1 MSPKAAHSSDLVG
14 PRQGDWIRMD
24 KNQREARRHQ
34 EDVALTRALLW
45 IAAAVVLEGL
55 LVLVNRFYIN
65 YYVSEIE
72 IVVAL
77 QSVLKVIRIAGVV
90 VAAICVV
97 WAFLK
102 ARGGQKAILPLLI
115 AVGGGALT
123 ICSHV
128 VLKYKSTGMS
138 MLFWLVVAWAVL
150 AVIYYIYQKEFFL
163 SATATGMSVLAL
175 WFVRYASGVSYEVA
189 LILVAIILVLAV
201 TLFLKKHDG
210 LLPLKTPVP
219 FLPAGCS
226 YSVILASCLA
236 SILVVVAALVAGAA
250 VAYYLIFVMLAWI
263 FALFVYYTVKMM

>member
-1 MSPKAAHSSDLVG
+1 
-14 PRQGDWIRMD
+14 MD
-24 KNQREARRHQ
+24 KKQRDARRHQ

-65 YYVSEIE
+65 YYVDEIE
-72 IVVAL
+72 LVVAL
-77 QSVLKVIRIAGVV
+77 QGVLKVVRIAGLVIA
-90 VAAICVV
+90 VACVI
-97 WAFLK
+97 WAFLQS
-102 ARGGQKAILPLLI
+102 RRGQKAVLPVLV
-115 AVGGGALT
+115 AVAGGALT

-150 AVIYYIYQKEFFL
+150 AVVYYIYQKEFFL
-163 SATATGMSVLAL
+163 AAAATGMSVLAL

-189 LILVAIILVLAV
+189 LILVAIILVLAI
-201 TLFLKKHDG
+201 TLFLKKNDG
-210 LLPLKTPVP
+210 VLPLKTPIR

-226 YSVILASCLA
+226 YRVVLASCLA
-236 SILVVVAALVAGAA
+236 SALVVVAALVAGAA

>member
-1 MSPKAAHSSDLVG
+1 
-14 PRQGDWIRMD
+14 MD
-24 KNQREARRHQ
+24 KKQREARRHQ

-65 YYVSEIE
+65 YYVDEIE
-72 IVVAL
+72 LVVAL
-77 QSVLKVIRIAGVV
+77 QSVLKVVRIAGAVVAAAGVV
-90 VAAICVV
+90 VAVIQAI
-97 WAFLK
+97 K
-102 ARGGQKAILPLLI
+102 SKKAILPLLL
-115 AVGGGALT
+115 AVAGGALA

-128 VLKYKSTGMS
+128 VLKYKATGMS

-150 AVIYYIYQKEFFL
+150 AVVYYIYQKEFFL
-163 SATATGMSVLAL
+163 SAAATGMSVLAL
-175 WFVRYASGVSYEVA
+175 WFVRYASGASYEVA
-189 LILVAIILVLAV
+189 LILVAIILVLAI

-210 LLPLKTPVP
+210 VLPLKTPLR

-226 YSVILASCLA
+226 YSVVLASCLVSA
-236 SILVVVAALVAGAA
+236 AVVIAALAAGAT

>member
-1 MSPKAAHSSDLVG
+1 
-14 PRQGDWIRMD
+14 MD
-24 KNQREARRHQ
+24 KKQREARRHQ

-65 YYVSEIE
+65 YFVDEIE
-72 IVVAL
+72 IVVVL
-77 QSVLKVIRIAGVV
+77 QSVLKAVRIASPI
-90 VAAICVV
+90 VALVCLV
-97 WAFLK
+97 WACIQLRMAK
-102 ARGGQKAILPLLI
+102 KAILPLLI
-115 AVGGGALT
+115 AVAGGALA

-189 LILVAIILVLAV
+189 LILVGIILVLAV
-201 TLFLKKHDG
+201 TLFLKKKDG
-210 LLPLKTPVP
+210 VLPLKTPVQ

-226 YSVILASCLA
+226 YRVILASCLA
-236 SILVVVAALVAGAA
+236 SIVVVVAALVAGAT

>member
-1 MSPKAAHSSDLVG
+1 
-14 PRQGDWIRMD
+14 MD
-24 KNQREARRHQ
+24 KKQREARRHQ

-65 YYVSEIE
+65 YFVDEIE
-72 IVVAL
+72 IVVVL
-77 QSVLKVIRIAGVV
+77 QSVLKAVRIAGLAVAVV
-90 VAAICVV
+90 CLV
-97 WAFLK
+97 WAFIK
-102 ARGGQKAILPLLI
+102 ARMAQKAIIPLLI
-115 AVGGGALT
+115 ATAGGALT

-163 SATATGMSVLAL
+163 SATTTGMSVLAL

-201 TLFLKKHDG
+201 TLFLKKNDG
-210 LLPLKTPVP
+210 LLPLKVPVQ

-226 YSVILASCLA
+226 YGVILASCLA
-236 SILVVVAALVAGAA
+236 SIVVVVAALVAGAA

>member
-1 MSPKAAHSSDLVG
+1 
-14 PRQGDWIRMD
+14 MD
-24 KNQREARRHQ
+24 KKQREARRHQ

-65 YYVSEIE
+65 YFVSEIE
-72 IVVAL
+72 LVVVL
-77 QSVLKVIRIAGVV
+77 QGVLKFVRIAGLV
-90 VAAICVV
+90 VAAACLV

-102 ARGGQKAILPLLI
+102 ARTAQKKAILPLLI
-115 AVGGGALT
+115 AVAGGALT

-163 SATATGMSVLAL
+163 SAAATGMSVLAL

-189 LILVAIILVLAV
+189 LILVGILLVLVV
-201 TLFLKKHDG
+201 TLFLKKKDG
-210 LLPLKTPVP
+210 VLPLKTPVQ

-226 YSVILASCLA
+226 YNVILASCLA
-236 SILVVVAALVAGAA
+236 SIAVVVAALVAGAT
-250 VAYYLIFVMLAWI
+250 VAYYLIFVMLGCACVDMPVGYVEPI
-263 FALFVYYTVKMM
+263 MAAV

>member
-1 MSPKAAHSSDLVG
+1 
-14 PRQGDWIRMD
+14 MD
-24 KNQREARRHQ
+24 KKQREARRHQ

-65 YYVSEIE
+65 YFVDEIE
-72 IVVAL
+72 IVVVL
-77 QSVLKVIRIAGVV
+77 QSVLRAVRIAGPVV
-90 VAAICVV
+90 CLACLV
-97 WAFLK
+97 WAFIQLRMAK
-102 ARGGQKAILPLLI
+102 KAILPLLI
-115 AVGGGALT
+115 AVAAGALT

-128 VLKYKSTGMS
+128 VLKYKASGMS

-150 AVIYYIYQKEFFL
+150 SVIYYIYQKEFFL

-189 LILVAIILVLAV
+189 LILVGIILVLAV
-201 TLFLKKHDG
+201 TLFLKKKDG
-210 LLPLKTPVP
+210 VLPLKTPVQ

-226 YSVILASCLA
+226 YRVILASCLA
-236 SILVVVAALVAGAA
+236 SIVVVVAALVAGAT
-250 VAYYLIFVMLAWI
+250 VAYYLLFVMLAWI

>member
-1 MSPKAAHSSDLVG
+1 
-14 PRQGDWIRMD
+14 MD
-24 KNQREARRHQ
+24 KKQREARRHQ

-65 YYVSEIE
+65 YFVDEIE
-72 IVVAL
+72 IVVVL
-77 QSVLKVIRIAGVV
+77 QSVLRAVRIVSPI
-90 VAAICVV
+90 VALACLV
-97 WAFLK
+97 WAFVQLRMAKK
-102 ARGGQKAILPLLI
+102 AVLPLLI
-115 AVGGGALT
+115 AVAGGAFT

-128 VLKYKSTGMS
+128 VLKYKSSGMS

-189 LILVAIILVLAV
+189 LILVGIILVLAI
-201 TLFLKKHDG
+201 TLFLKKKDG
-210 LLPLKTPVP
+210 VLPLKTPVQ

-226 YSVILASCLA
+226 YRVILASCLA
-236 SILVVVAALVAGAA
+236 SIVVVVAALVAGAT